1 MSFKLGK
8 ESRGV
13 KNSQSTPIFRKN
25 LPDGVLGMAN
35 KNGTI
40 DVDKSLKPGS
50 EKEKSVINHETKHV
64 EDMKSGKLS
73 YGDDYIRHNGKTYPR
88 KDGKIKYNG
97 KWSKEGS
104 HSFPWEKDAMKAE

>member
-35 KNGTI
+35 
-40 DVDKSLKPGS
+40 
-50 EKEKSVINHETKHV
+50 
-64 EDMKSGKLS
+64 S

-88 KDGKIKYNG
+88 KDGKIKHNG